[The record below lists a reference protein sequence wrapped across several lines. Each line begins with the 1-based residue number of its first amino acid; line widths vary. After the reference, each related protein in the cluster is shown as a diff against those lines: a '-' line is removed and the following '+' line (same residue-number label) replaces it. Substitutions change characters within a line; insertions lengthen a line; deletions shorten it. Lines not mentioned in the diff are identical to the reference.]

1 MKSDQDVLPIANFL
15 SPCACVCGLFCF
27 LFAGGEKPT
36 GFGAFA
42 AAGGAG
48 GGFGGF
54 SKAAAVGAD
63 ATKLETET
71 SEKPSGEEGTGT
83 TEENNATKAGAVE
96 TQTKEMPKMVSSN
109 SITNKKNKTTTIS
122 LVIFS
127 PGLCKQAGR
136 QRVQC

>member
-1 MKSDQDVLPIANFL
+1 MRAFVVCFAFFVLL
-15 SPCACVCGLFCF
+15 
-27 LFAGGEKPT
+27 AGGENPT

-54 SKAAAVGAD
+54 AKAAAVGAD
-63 ATKLETET
+63 AIKSETEAL
-71 SEKPSGEEGTGT
+71 EKLGGEEGTGT